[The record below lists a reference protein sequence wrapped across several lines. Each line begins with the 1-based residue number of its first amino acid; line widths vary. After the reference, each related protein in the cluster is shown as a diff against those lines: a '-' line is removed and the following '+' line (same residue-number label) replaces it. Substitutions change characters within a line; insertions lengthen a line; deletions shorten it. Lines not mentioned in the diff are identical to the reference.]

1 MPHYIEDCLQVCAD
15 WGLIPTEFRQCMT
28 WEEQVLWLTKFIKEQ
43 VIPQFNG
50 LSDQVNAL
58 QAWFD
63 NLDVMLSCSYHVQ
76 KMYSTNC
83 GTHSL
88 SIKMDEENVTGQRG
102 LYASAVRDEVKRQYI
117 IKVANLAD
125 EAQEISLQFKG
136 LSRKE
141 TLDCPVTF
149 TVLHSDDPYAENT
162 LENPDAIVPVTSVIE
177 PSSWYKNTLTTSIGP
192 RTFVVF
198 TMEY

>member
-1 MPHYIEDCLQVCAD
+1 
-15 WGLIPTEFRQCMT
+15 
-28 WEEQVLWLTKFIKEQ
+28 
-43 VIPQFNG
+43 
-50 LSDQVNAL
+50 
-58 QAWFD
+58 
-63 NLDVMLSCSYHVQ
+63 
-76 KMYSTNC
+76 
-83 GTHSL
+83 
-88 SIKMDEENVTGQRG
+88 MDGSNITGQRG

-141 TLDCPVTF
+141 TLDYPVTC
-149 TVLHSDDPYAENT
+149 TQLHSDDPYAENT
-162 LENPDAIVPVTSVIE
+162 LDYPEAIVSVTTVLDA
-177 PSSWYKNTLTTSIGP
+177 SSWHKNTLTTSIGP